1 MLRGLIFLLLTLFL
15 MPSIAAAQQ
24 KQRAEG
30 SGVAVLVEEALASNP
45 ELKAAENRWHMYERK
60 VIPAQSLDDPQF
72 SLSFVNFPVDTLE
85 SGETAMSGKD
95 LRLSQQ
101 FPFPGK
107 LGAKGEMA
115 KQQALW
121 FKGVYED
128 GKLVLAQKVKDTYYR
143 LYYLDKAIEITEKN
157 IEILDDFIRLTE
169 TKYEVGTGLQQ
180 DVLKA
185 QVERSKLLDSLL
197 TFKQQRETARAD
209 LNTLLYRP
217 SVTAFGPITDLEMTP
232 VEPSLEE
239 LQQASEDKR
248 PLYASFSSLIDRFKA
263 QRHLAKLD
271 YWPDF
276 NLWAGYR
283 LREETPGDPV
293 SGTDFASGG
302 VSINLPVYREKRD
315 EAVAEADSG
324 IRMAYEQYND
334 FRNNVHFGI
343 HDAYAQM
350 EKNRDL
356 VLLFKTGIVP
366 QANQTFQSA
375 MAAYQVGEVDF
386 LTLLDALLKLYLYEK
401 DYYRVLSDYQR
412 NVAKLEAQ
420 SGVRLGGDGVK
431 ISPPPAARIN

>member
-1 MLRGLIFLLLTLFL
+1 MKRVFYVFALLPLLLVFGGGLSF
-15 MPSIAAAQQ
+15 
-24 KQRAEG
+24 AEERG
-30 SGVAVLVEEALASNP
+30 QANLLDSLIEEALEANP
-45 ELKAAENRWHMYERK
+45 DLKAAEARWHMFERK

-72 SLSFVNFPVDTLE
+72 SLSFVNFPVNSLE
-85 SGETAMSGKD
+85 SGETAMTGKD
-95 LRLSQQ
+95 LKLSQQ

-107 LGAKGEMA
+107 LGTKGEMA
-115 KQQALW
+115 EQQALW

-128 GKLVLAQKVKDTYYR
+128 AKLLLAQKVKDAYYL
-143 LYYLDKAIEITEKN
+143 LYYLDKAVDITEKN

-185 QVERSKLLDSLL
+185 QVERSKLLDSLF
-197 TFKQQRETARAD
+197 TFKQRRETARAD

-217 SVTAFGPITDLEMTP
+217 STSAFGPINDFEMTR
-232 VEPSLEE
+232 VEPSLEA
-239 LQQASEDKR
+239 LQQVSEDER
-248 PLYASFSSLIDRFKA
+248 PLYTSFSSLVDRFKA

-283 LREETPGDPV
+283 IREDAPGDPV
-293 SGTDFASGG
+293 SGTDFVSGG
-302 VSINLPVYREKRD
+302 VSINLPVYRKKRD
-315 EAVAEADSG
+315 EAVAEADSA

-334 FRNNVHFGI
+334 FRNKVHFGI
-343 HDAYAQM
+343 HDAYVQM

-386 LTLLDALLKLYLYEK
+386 LTLLDALLKLYLYEI
-401 DYYRVLSDYQR
+401 DYYRVLADYQR
-412 NVAKLEAQ
+412 NVAKLEAE
-420 SGVRLGGDGVK
+420 SGVDLGGGGGDGAQPEV
-431 ISPPPAARIN
+431 RNN